1 MANVSKARPPSYMYE
16 RMGGGKQKNNIAG
29 LLYGHVGHGGTSIE
43 KLEGTG
49 KERSIAVCTHIRECQ
64 TVKITIYPSTFAKP
78 RNEIK

>member
-1 MANVSKARPPSYMYE
+1 MCRRHGRPATCTNGW
-16 RMGGGKQKNNIAG
+16 GGGNKKITSPG
-29 LLYGHVGHGGTSIE
+29 YYGHVGHGGTGIE